1 LKERFMD
8 SRKISAALA
17 LVLSFA
23 GTVHA
28 QAVGPTYKIIEKDML
43 DEIRATL
50 EAKERSGELGKLK
63 EEAITRS
70 KNSILNP
77 QAVDGIQRTK
87 EARSFY
93 YDPTLVVN
101 KTIATPDGTVLA
113 KNGDKFNPL
122 DQVSMSSILVFFD
135 GRDADQVMKAK
146 KIVDDAKGRAK
157 PILVGGS
164 LELMRIWRQR
174 IYFDQ
179 KGLLTSKFGIRQT
192 PAVVYQE
199 GKRLRVDELVVEG
212 GR

>member
-1 LKERFMD
+1 MD

-77 QAVDGIQRTK
+77 QAVDGIQRSK

>member
-1 LKERFMD
+1 MD
-8 SRKISAALA
+8 SRRISAALA
-17 LVLSFA
+17 LALSFA
-23 GTVHA
+23 STVQA

-50 EAKERSGELGKLK
+50 EVKERSGELAKLK

-93 YDPTLVVN
+93 YDPTLLVN

-135 GRDADQVMKAK
+135 ARDPDQVVRAK

-164 LELMRIWRQR
+164 LELMRVWRQR

>member
-1 LKERFMD
+1 MD
-8 SRKISAALA
+8 SRRISAALA
-17 LVLSFA
+17 LALSFA
-23 GTVHA
+23 STVQA

-50 EAKERSGELGKLK
+50 EVKERSGELAKLK

>member
-1 LKERFMD
+1 MD

>member
-1 LKERFMD
+1 MD

-77 QAVDGIQRTK
+77 QAVDGIQRTDIC
-87 EARSFY
+87 RHLF
-93 YDPTLVVN
+93 
-101 KTIATPDGTVLA
+101 LA
-113 KNGDKFNPL
+113 DFAEFL
-122 DQVSMSSILVFFD
+122 F
-135 GRDADQVMKAK
+135 
-146 KIVDDAKGRAK
+146 
-157 PILVGGS
+157 
-164 LELMRIWRQR
+164 LEQALQL
-174 IYFDQ
+174 FAQ
-179 KGLLTSKFGIRQT
+179 GNEFGA
-192 PAVVYQE
+192 P
-199 GKRLRVDELVVEG
+199 
-212 GR
+212 